1 MPLRLS
7 STEIQDPV
15 GSLLYL
21 HACVCHH
28 RGQLLP
34 QLDLLLAPHQSAGVF
49 WGSLWLPH
57 QQGWGSS
64 LTPAVHGSVDS
75 GPSLLF
81 LQVGIL
87 SAVPHMVMTIVV
99 PIGGQ
104 LADYLRS
111 RKIMSTTNVRKL
123 MNCGG
128 TWQLPQAIRFHL
140 VLFYVVYS
148 IIKDQ

>member
-1 MPLRLS
+1 MQPAS
-7 STEIQDPV
+7 STASNINETH
-15 GSLLYL
+15 SLGAFASVL
-21 HACVCHH
+21 HRNSRLH
-28 RGQLLP
+28 
-34 QLDLLLAPHQSAGVF
+34 GVTSSPPCLCMP
-49 WGSLWLPH
+49 SLWPIFAVVGPSTCSSSVNQRILRKSLASPSARL
-57 QQGWGSS
+57 GWQFVFK
-64 LTPAVHGSVDS
+64 ADNGSVDS
-75 GPSLLF
+75 GPSLLS

-128 TWQLPQAIRFHL
+128 TWQ
-140 VLFYVVYS
+140 
-148 IIKDQ
+148 